1 MPEVNR
7 RCRFARMTSVALA
20 QGLREAG
27 HYIES
32 VERSE
37 DWYYNFPMAHYR
49 RPLAAAAALNTAI
62 FVVEAVAG
70 FKADSLSLVMD
81 SVHNL
86 SDEMALVFLY
96 LAFVLPH
103 GISRHLLRSANVFN
117 SVGLLLVSGLLLWQ
131 AVERILNPAPVVGSI
146 AVVVGLLAA
155 AANWGVAR
163 LLLAPSRNNAAI
175 RLAYIHNIGDV
186 YVSLAP
192 VTAGLLVS
200 LTGYSIFDPLIAAGI
215 AVWII
220 ASTVREVFA
229 SSEELIWPEKIVCG
243 HSDNDGAAIGAASS
257 QPSRASSTPGPMPTT
272 GWTSG

>member
-1 MPEVNR
+1 
-7 RCRFARMTSVALA
+7 
-20 QGLREAG
+20 
-27 HYIES
+27 
-32 VERSE
+32 
-37 DWYYNFPMAHYR
+37 MAHYR

-70 FKADSLSLVMD
+70 FKADSLSLIMD

-103 GISRHLLRSANVFN
+103 GISRHLLRSANGFN
-117 SVGLLLVSGLLLWQ
+117 SVGLLLVSALLLWL
-131 AVERILNPAPVVGSI
+131 AAERILHPAAVVGSI
-146 AVVVGLLAA
+146 AIVVGLLAA

-192 VTAGLLVS
+192 VAAGLLVS
-200 LTGYSIFDPLIAAGI
+200 LTGYSIFDPLIAAAI

-220 ASTVREVFA
+220 VTTVREVFA

-243 HSDNDGAAIGAASS
+243 HSDHEEAAIGTAPS
-257 QPSRASSTPGPMPTT
+257 QP
-272 GWTSG
+272 

>member
-1 MPEVNR
+1 
-7 RCRFARMTSVALA
+7 
-20 QGLREAG
+20 
-27 HYIES
+27 
-32 VERSE
+32 
-37 DWYYNFPMAHYR
+37 MAHYR

-70 FKADSLSLVMD
+70 FKADSLSLIMD

-103 GISRHLLRSANVFN
+103 GISRHLLRTANVFN
-117 SVGLLLVSGLLLWQ
+117 SVGLLLVSALLLWQ
-131 AVERILNPAPVVGSI
+131 AAERILHPAAVVGSI

-163 LLLAPSRNNAAI
+163 LLLAPGRKNAAI
-175 RLAYIHNIGDV
+175 RLAYIHNMGDV

-192 VTAGLLVS
+192 VAAGLLVS

-215 AVWII
+215 ATWII
-220 ASTVREVFA
+220 VSTVREVFA

-243 HSDNDGAAIGAASS
+243 HSDHEEAAIGVAPS
-257 QPSRASSTPGPMPTT
+257 QP
-272 GWTSG
+272 

>member
-1 MPEVNR
+1 
-7 RCRFARMTSVALA
+7 
-20 QGLREAG
+20 
-27 HYIES
+27 
-32 VERSE
+32 
-37 DWYYNFPMAHYR
+37 
-49 RPLAAAAALNTAI
+49 
-62 FVVEAVAG
+62 
-70 FKADSLSLVMD
+70 
-81 SVHNL
+81 
-86 SDEMALVFLY
+86 

-131 AVERILNPAPVVGSI
+131 AAERILHPAPVVGSV

-155 AANWGVAR
+155 AANWSVAR

-192 VTAGLLVS
+192 VAAGLLVS
-200 LTGYSIFDPLIAAGI
+200 LTSYPIFDPLIAAGI

-243 HSDNDGAAIGAASS
+243 HSDQEEAAIGAAPS
-257 QPSRASSTPGPMPTT
+257 QP
-272 GWTSG
+272 